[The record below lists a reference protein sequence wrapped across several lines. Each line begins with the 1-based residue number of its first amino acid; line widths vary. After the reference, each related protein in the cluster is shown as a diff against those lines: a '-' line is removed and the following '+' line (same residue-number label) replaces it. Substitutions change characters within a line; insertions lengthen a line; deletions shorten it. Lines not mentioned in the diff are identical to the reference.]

1 MADLIIKPASGTG
14 NKLIIQ
20 NQAGNAI
27 LTTGNNVTDSI
38 FLPPSGHIV
47 GAYAISNSTKTT
59 IADNSTYTW
68 GTFTKQQAATTKI
81 IYSGLIHGHSQ
92 IDCDA
97 SGYFVSFESSSLSQ
111 NKQRTVATM
120 DVNADGPGQT
130 HASVSGENTSC
141 VYAETYTVKW
151 GTDVALSSLFSI
163 WNPDAATGARYNGA
177 RNSTLLIWEVV
188 I

>member
-1 MADLIIKPASGTG
+1 
-14 NKLIIQ
+14 
-20 NQAGNAI
+20 
-27 LTTGNNVTDSI
+27 
-38 FLPPSGHIV
+38 
-47 GAYAISNSTKTT
+47 
-59 IADNSTYTW
+59 
-68 GTFTKQQAATTKI
+68 
-81 IYSGLIHGHSQ
+81 
-92 IDCDA
+92 
-97 SGYFVSFESSSLSQ
+97 
-111 NKQRTVATM
+111 M

-163 WNPDAATGARYNGA
+163 WNPDAATQARYNGA

>member
-68 GTFTKQQAATTKI
+68 GTFTKQQGSTTKL
-81 IYSGLIHGHSQ
+81 IYSGVLHGSHQ

-111 NKQRTVATM
+111 VKDRTVAGI
-120 DVNADGPGQT
+120 DVDAIGSGQT
-130 HASVSGENTSC
+130 HLNVSGENTSC

-151 GTDVALSSLFSI
+151 GTDVAASSLFSI
-163 WNPDAATGARYNGA
+163 WNPDAATQARFNGA